1 MRNIRTDNRSK
12 GGSAIKLR
20 TLLGLGLAAVV
31 VLAIAGSALA
41 APGANAVKPRTQSR
55 SGRVDV
61 FFEPVSGKSHYAVY
75 RHSRQDSSNLDFQKL
90 GVASLSGSSSTN
102 DLSCSFSSSVGNSV
116 YCQIVQP
123 DINSPAYV
131 VVTDTSV
138 QDYREYYYLVATD
151 ANDSPNPAY
160 SGNPEDYI
168 IVSAFPPNQT
178 RHGSYTEFTGAC
190 TGCHGLHSAQSS
202 QKLLKGPTATD
213 LCATCHDG
221 SVSKY
226 DEVRGR
232 VFMGSSYH
240 APAPA
245 GPFGNQLQDSLHPGY
260 GLDGQLAPTP
270 PSPDWAS
277 SVHNVFRQSG
287 PVYAYVYQAPGS
299 GFCYDVYDS
308 SKCKKADYVASS
320 GSGTDLSP
328 IGWNNLLSCVSCHEP
343 HNKFDNFRLLRT
355 DINDT
360 RNGDSGP
367 SALVT
372 SVSGNVLGVD
382 SVDGFNAGD
391 VVSVNGQITV
401 VSVVYQSP
409 PQLVLQSAVIASS
422 GDYLSRL
429 GPMLVIRGLSETG
442 TENRGQARWP
452 KAYELLGALSG
463 NNPTDV
469 VYISQTKF
477 LANTARFCSQCHRA
491 FYNKTV
497 RAVDDRVISRMY
509 TLMSSPPQPQSSDD
523 KAIRQYFQ
531 ELTAIGRNDANVP
544 SPPSQVTSYCGSA
557 CHGLKYVNDKVE
569 KEIYGSSNGQWVY
582 IGWTT
587 GNRALDKAAGADMSM
602 VPGAGHR
609 HPTQVPADRAL
620 YSGKIID
627 GPVGAFTR
635 AGYVDSSYSQQ
646 RVKPG
651 PVNVGLPLE
660 GVVDNNASIDSSL
673 PYQYKYARNDVVCLS
688 CHMAHGS
695 RTGVGTTDS
704 SGNWT
709 DPFLVGDYK
718 LASAYRNGGNNGTD
732 SSNLTQVFGYWYL
745 EENSGSAYARKGV
758 STVLARMEPM
768 ASVCFRCHSVK

>member
-1 MRNIRTDNRSK
+1 MRNTRKNTGSK

-20 TLLGLGLAAVV
+20 TLLGLGLAAVAV
-31 VLAIAGSALA
+31 MALAGSALA
-41 APGANAVKPRTQSR
+41 APTADSVKPRTQSR

-61 FFEPVSGKSHYAVY
+61 FFEPVTGKSHYAVY
-75 RHSRQDSSNLDFQKL
+75 RHSRRSSSNLDFQKL
-90 GVASLSGSSSTN
+90 GVASLSGSLSTN
-102 DLSCSFSSSVGNSV
+102 DLSCSFSPEPSVGSSV

-131 VVTDTSV
+131 VVTDTTV
-138 QDYREYYYLVATD
+138 QDYHEYYYLVAGGV
-151 ANDSPNPAY
+151 DSASASYN
-160 SGNPEDYI
+160 GNPEDYI

-232 VFMGSSYH
+232 VFMGSSRH

-245 GPFGNQLQDSLHPGY
+245 GPFGNQLQDSSNPGF
-260 GLDGQLAPTP
+260 GLDGRRAPNP

-308 SKCKKADYVASS
+308 SKCKKADYVASA
-320 GSGTDLSP
+320 GSGTDVSP

-367 SALVT
+367 SALIT
-372 SVSGNVLGVD
+372 GVSGNRLSVD
-382 SVDGFNAGD
+382 SADGFSVGD
-391 VVSVNGQITV
+391 VVSVNGQI
-401 VSVVYQSP
+401 SVVDAVYP
-409 PQLVLQSAVIASS
+409 NELLVRNSVIASS
-422 GDYLSRL
+422 GDYVSRL
-429 GPMLVIRGLSETG
+429 GPMLAIRGLSETG
-442 TENRGQARWP
+442 TVSKGQARWP
-452 KAYELLGALSG
+452 KAYELLGAITGS
-463 NNPTDV
+463 NASDT

-497 RAVDDRVISRMY
+497 RTADDRVISRMY
-509 TLMSSPPQPQSSDD
+509 TLMSSSPQPQSSDD
-523 KAIRQYFQ
+523 KVIRQYFRD
-531 ELTAIGRNDANVP
+531 LAALGRTDSSVP
-544 SPPSQVTSYCGSA
+544 SAPSQVTSYCGSA
-557 CHGLKYVNDKVE
+557 CHGMKYVNDKVE
-569 KEIYGSSNGQWVY
+569 KEIYGSHNGQWVY

-660 GVVDNNASIDSSL
+660 GVVDENTSIDSSL

-718 LASAYRNGGNNGTD
+718 VASAYRNGGNNGTD
-732 SSNLTQVFGYWYL
+732 ASNLTQVFGYWYQ
-745 EENSGSAYARKGV
+745 EDNSGSSYVRKGV